1 MGYTFNTCSV
11 YNVAKDPDLITNI
24 RDYKE
29 KESLTIYTNQG
40 VQSYTQL
47 INLILFPLE
56 LHLKEDLM
64 ANILSLKSVVDI
76 KGSRNTMDTSI
87 CTSITVALKDG
98 MISNNSTTDLITW
111 ILTHMYVVIKLRI

>member
-1 MGYTFNTCSV
+1 M
-11 YNVAKDPDLITNI
+11 TNI

-29 KESLTIYTNQG
+29 KESLTTYTNRG
-40 VQSYTQL
+40 VQSYNQL

-98 MISNNSTTDLITW
+98 MISNNLTTDLITW

>member
-1 MGYTFNTCSV
+1 MRLGYTFNTCSV

-29 KESLTIYTNQG
+29 KESLTTYTNRG
-40 VQSYTQL
+40 VQSYNQL

-76 KGSRNTMDTSI
+76 KGLRNTMDTSI
-87 CTSITVALKDG
+87 CISITVAFKDG
-98 MISNNSTTDLITW
+98 MISNNLTTDLIT
-111 ILTHMYVVIKLRI
+111 